1 MTLIFLSTAYT
12 HGYGGYPQA
21 KLRIMIPLLET
32 PMVHY
37 IRAGNGFS
45 LAIPNPKER
54 KNDMSTEMT
63 IEQLKTFSPSA
74 KLTILKGIVD
84 NQSLL
89 EKYSILPGLRR
100 QYFMAQI
107 AHESD
112 GFHTTKE
119 YASGA
124 LYEGR
129 KDLGNT
135 TQGDGKRYKGRGLIQ
150 LTGKANYEKYGTL
163 LGADLVGNPEQLEQ
177 FPLALAVATAFWNA
191 HGLNKFADEGE
202 FHAVTRAINGGLNGM
217 PSRFRYLD
225 AAQYLKL

>member
-1 MTLIFLSTAYT
+1 
-12 HGYGGYPQA
+12 
-21 KLRIMIPLLET
+21 
-32 PMVHY
+32 MVHY

-163 LGADLVGNPEQLEQ
+163 LGADLVENPDQLEQ
-177 FPLALAVATAFWNA
+177 FPLALEVATAFWNT